1 MQQKQDQTWVQ
12 DNLLKVQLAE
22 YSALRAEISSFH
34 SIEHMSISFAIA
46 AFSAVIA
53 LLIKT
58 GVTLDDLLQ
67 SPASHKP
74 DIALIASPFLFL
86 GFFFGYSQIRIIQVA
101 AYLNLRLRPHI
112 VQFLGETALEW
123 ESYRRSLGMPMI
135 DHFED
140 HAGYSGVMLGLPN
153 EQVHVEFTHAEAG
166 SPCPAPTRDNLLVIY
181 MPDLRMYREA
191 LKHMRDQGHVPVV
204 PENPYWKEKS
214 ETFEDPDGWRVVL
227 YNEEALSGR
236 A

>member
-1 MQQKQDQTWVQ
+1 MQQKQDPVWVQ

-67 SPASHKP
+67 SPANHKP

-101 AYLNLRLRPHI
+101 AYLNLRLRPQI
-112 VQFLGETALEW
+112 VQLLGDTADVAVILDHIDTGLDQTI
-123 ESYRRSLGMPMI
+123 SLRPLPLPVI
-135 DHFED
+135 DI
-140 HAGYSGVMLGLPN
+140 GG
-153 EQVHVEFTHAEAG
+153 Q
-166 SPCPAPTRDNLLVIY
+166 
-181 MPDLRMYREA
+181 
-191 LKHMRDQGHVPVV
+191 
-204 PENPYWKEKS
+204 
-214 ETFEDPDGWRVVL
+214 
-227 YNEEALSGR
+227 
-236 A
+236 